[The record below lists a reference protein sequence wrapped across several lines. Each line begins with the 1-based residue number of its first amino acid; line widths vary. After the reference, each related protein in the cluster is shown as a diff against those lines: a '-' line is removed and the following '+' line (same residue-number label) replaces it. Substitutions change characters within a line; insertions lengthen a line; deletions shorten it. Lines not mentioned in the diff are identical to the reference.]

1 MKKILCYGDSNTYGY
16 DAASPFGE
24 CLPFKVT
31 WIGRFF
37 DDPVFKDYLF
47 INQGQNGRC
56 IPRKDWEFQD
66 LEDAC
71 AARAD
76 IVLGTVMLGSNDLCM
91 DPRISMEDMAAAM
104 EALICR
110 MLTFPCFREDPR
122 KLLLIAPT
130 PTELGRY
137 GSLGEKCDK
146 KSLEFAP
153 RYREVAARTG
163 VSFADAGSW
172 GISLMP
178 DGVHFTPDGHAAF
191 ARGLREKLLEL
202 LPA

>member
-104 EALICR
+104 EALIRR

-146 KSLEFAP
+146 KWLFWHRCGSITSTFP
-153 RYREVAARTG
+153 Y
-163 VSFADAGSW
+163 AD
-172 GISLMP
+172 
-178 DGVHFTPDGHAAF
+178 
-191 ARGLREKLLEL
+191 REKPPLRILRFGNGIFRSEQYSMTM
-202 LPA
+202 